1 MFMQPN
7 AYSRDD
13 MFFDQ
18 VAAWSPQLGYFH
30 IFSRSF
36 SSNSS
41 QLYSAGFL
49 ERDMALKN
57 PFKDFGQSTM
67 VVAMSY
73 GPTFSYKY
81 RYPGNLTVRTGA
93 DFWAARYLS
102 QALNFKLQ

>member
-1 MFMQPN
+1 MEP
-7 AYSRDD
+7 STR
-13 MFFDQ
+13 
-18 VAAWSPQLGYFH
+18 LLYFTRLVFQATPH
-30 IFSRSF
+30 
-36 SSNSS
+36 NY
-41 QLYSAGFL
+41 LYSAGFL

-93 DFWAARYLS
+93 DFWAAQYLS